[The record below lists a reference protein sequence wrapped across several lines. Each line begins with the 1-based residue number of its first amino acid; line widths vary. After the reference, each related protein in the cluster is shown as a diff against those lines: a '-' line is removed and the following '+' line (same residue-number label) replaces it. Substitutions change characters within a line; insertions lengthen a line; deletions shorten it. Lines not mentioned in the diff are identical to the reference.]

1 MKGTRSLDIKKIII
15 CIVAIILLIA
25 IIGLIWY
32 FASISKVSKKD
43 DEIEVT
49 IPLGSGTNKI
59 AEILKE
65 NKLIKS
71 KMAFKLYVKLNKVT
85 NLQAGKYYLKQN
97 I

>member
-1 MKGTRSLDIKKIII
+1 MRGTRSLDIKKIII

-49 IPLGSGTNKI
+49 IPLGSGTSYKLSSRQ
-59 AEILKE
+59 IL
-65 NKLIKS
+65 
-71 KMAFKLYVKLNKVT
+71 FKT
-85 NLQAGKYYLKQN
+85 KYEC
-97 I
+97 